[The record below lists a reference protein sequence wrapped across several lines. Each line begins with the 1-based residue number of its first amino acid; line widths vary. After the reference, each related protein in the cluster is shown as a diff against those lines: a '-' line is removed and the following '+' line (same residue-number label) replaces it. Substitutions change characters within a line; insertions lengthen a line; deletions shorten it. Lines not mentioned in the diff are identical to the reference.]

1 MTSLVT
7 DGGAGPLVVRHEERP
22 ISLVVFVVVL
32 LRWWRVIV
40 GVGVFGGLLGLTLGL
55 TAGRVYKSEAAFIPQ
70 GAQDVSGLAGL
81 GAQFG
86 IRLPAGG
93 GSAWGPP
100 VYVALLRSETLLTP
114 IATDT
119 FPIPEENRRG
129 ALMDLLKI
137 QGPSEPIRAMYTV
150 MRLQQIV
157 RVDED
162 RRLNAVRISVTT
174 DWPSLSYEL
183 VTRLVDAVNQFNLQT
198 RRSQASAERQ
208 LAERQAAAAEQA
220 LREAEDRL
228 QVFLQENRSNI
239 AGTPRLQF
247 TRDRLQRDVQLR
259 DQVYSSL
266 LQGREDARLREV
278 RDTPVI
284 TMLEA
289 PRLAVVREPRRSV
302 RKAVMYGLAWTAL
315 AIVAVFLFEGFAE
328 LKRSGR
334 PETRQL
340 LRMLSFGP
348 FGRGKA
354 AP

>member
-1 MTSLVT
+1 LTGLVT
-7 DGGAGPLVVRHEERP
+7 ERGPAPLGVRHEERP
-22 ISLVVFVVVL
+22 ISLVVFAIVI
-32 LRWWRVIV
+32 LRWWRVVAVV
-40 GVGVFGGLLGLTLGL
+40 GVLGGVLGLTLGL
-55 TAGRVYKSEAAFIPQ
+55 TAGRVYKSEATFIPQ
-70 GAQDVSGLAGL
+70 GAQDASGLAGL

-93 GSAWGPP
+93 GNVWGPP
-100 VYVALLRSETLLTP
+100 VYVALLRSATLLTP

-119 FPIPEENRRG
+119 FPITEENRRA

-137 QGPSEPIRAMYTV
+137 QGPTQPERAMYTV

-157 RVDED
+157 KVDED

-183 VTRLVDAVNQFNLQT
+183 VTRLVEAVNQFNLQT

-208 LAERQAAAAEQA
+208 FAEQQAAGAEQA
-220 LREAEDRL
+220 LREAEGRL
-228 QVFLQENRSNI
+228 QVFLQENRGNI

-247 TRDRLQRDVQLR
+247 THDRLQRDVQLKE
-259 DQVYSSL
+259 QVYSTF

-284 TMLEA
+284 TVLEA

-302 RKAVMYGLAWTAL
+302 RKAVMYGLAWAAL
-315 AIVAVFLFEGFAE
+315 AVVAVFVFEGFAE

-340 LRMLSFGP
+340 LHMLSGP
-348 FGRGKA
+348 FGRRKA
-354 AP
+354 RS

>member
-1 MTSLVT
+1 MTGLVT
-7 DGGAGPLVVRHEERP
+7 DRGAGPLVVRHEERP
-22 ISLVVFVVVL
+22 ISLVVFAVVL
-32 LRWWRVIV
+32 LRWWRVVV
-40 GVGVFGGLLGLTLGL
+40 GAGILGGLLGLTLGL
-55 TAGRVYKSEAAFIPQ
+55 TAGQVYKSEATFIPQ
-70 GAQDVSGLAGL
+70 GAQDVGALAGL

-86 IRLPAGG
+86 IRLPSGG
-93 GSAWGPP
+93 GNAWGPP
-100 VYVALLRSETLLTP
+100 VYVALLRSPTLLTP

-119 FPIPEENRRG
+119 FPITEENRRA

-137 QGPSEPIRAMYTV
+137 QGPSEPVRAMYTV

-183 VTRLVDAVNQFNLQT
+183 VTRLVEAVNQFNLQT

-208 LAERQAAAAEQA
+208 SADAQAATAERA

-228 QVFLQENRSNI
+228 QVFLQENRGGLS
-239 AGTPRLQF
+239 ATPRLQF
-247 TRDRLQRDVQLR
+247 TRDRLQKDVDLKE
-259 DQVYSSL
+259 QVYSSL
-266 LQGREDARLREV
+266 LQSREEARLREV

-284 TMLEA
+284 TILEA

-302 RKAVMYGLAWTAL
+302 RKAVMFGLAWTAL
-315 AIVAVFLFEGFAE
+315 AIVAVFVFEGFGE